1 MTNSRSSGYRSD
13 VSGAVSKAVL
23 VTGCSS
29 GIGRAT
35 AERLA
40 GRGWTVYASARRPE
54 SIKDLADT
62 GCKLLAL
69 DVADEESRRAA
80 IAEVEGAE
88 GAVGALVNNAGF
100 GLEGPVEEV
109 PLDEWRRQFETNLFG
124 MVHLI
129 QLALPGMRRQRW
141 GRIANVSSVGGR
153 LTFPGGGPYHASKH
167 AVEAMSD
174 ALRYEVKPFGVR
186 VSVIE
191 PGIIKTKFGETVVS
205 TVTEHGGD
213 GPYAEFSAG
222 VAARTVGAYEGPM
235 AMLAA
240 RPERVAR
247 VIERAL
253 RRRSPRPRYRVTAGA
268 RMILVTRV
276 MTTDRGWDRVVRTAF
291 PPPKPE

>member
-1 MTNSRSSGYRSD
+1 M
-13 VSGAVSKAVL
+13 
-23 VTGCSS
+23 
-29 GIGRAT
+29 
-35 AERLA
+35 
-40 GRGWTVYASARRPE
+40 YASARRRE
-54 SIKDLADT
+54 SIKDLSDT
-62 GCKLLAL
+62 GCKLLTF
-69 DVADEESRRAA
+69 DVADDESRRAA
-80 IAEVEGAE
+80 IAEVESAE

-129 QLALPGMRRQRW
+129 QLALPGMRRQSW

-153 LTFPGGGPYHASKH
+153 LTFPGGGPYHSSKH

-205 TVTEHGGD
+205 TVTEHGAD

-222 VAARTVGAYEGPM
+222 VAARTAGAYQGPM

-240 RPERVAR
+240 PPERVAR

-268 RMILVTRV
+268 RMILVTRAL
-276 MTTDRGWDRVVRTAF
+276 TTDRGWDRVVRTAY
-291 PPPKPE
+291 PPPRPEPD